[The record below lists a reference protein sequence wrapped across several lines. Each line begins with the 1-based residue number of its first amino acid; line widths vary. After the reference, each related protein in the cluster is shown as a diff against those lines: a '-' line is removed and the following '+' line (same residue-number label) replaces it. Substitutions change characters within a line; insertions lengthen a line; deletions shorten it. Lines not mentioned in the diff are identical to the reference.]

1 MSLFGRP
8 RRDQM
13 LTDLEGFMARAYKE
27 GRLDDYTRAFQA
39 HDKRRQ
45 AIAPPPPTSGSSSG
59 SSSSSSSSSS
69 GSDDDWIGVVI
80 FALLMVTFVVW
91 IVATIL
97 HGIYLWMLAHP
108 VWAAL
113 IIAGIIT
120 ALGLGGYLWLV
131 LRRRRRRVVK
141 GTVRPQRPTAPPD
154 IRRIPVAEPVK
165 APAHTRLSPDE
176 LAMFR
181 GLGTAKGTAYVEALE
196 AGAVMPPSR
205 SVRGNVEVFR
215 AELPR
220 GEVLA
225 RNVDVEA
232 FADVLDIPKERVLV
246 QKEPGAFVAR
256 ILAHDPGDQYVGPW
270 APLGQPTSWTR
281 PMPLGVDVEGEPVHV
296 QLAQKRV
303 IVGGTTGCGKTY
315 TMRLFAMYAAAD
327 PDVDLVV
334 LDFKG
339 APELACLEPYAIE
352 FYSAAR
358 LDPKQVIAS
367 LNRVRDEMWNRYD
380 SGKSGTARPMLVLI
394 DESWKL
400 RDIPGAQAILENI
413 AREGRQSSVGFVIG
427 LQDAAKK
434 TLDNSITGQ
443 ADIRICMATSD
454 PATANIITEH
464 YPSAQLAPTFR
475 QGEAFVKVRGQME
488 PVRMMIHKV
497 KDAAAQSHLLR
508 CTPAAP
514 IVVQPA
520 TAGNENAQDDE
531 HTCGRTG
538 CGRPIPA
545 GSKYCSKACK
555 TAAYRER
562 LRASGA

>member
-8 RRDQM
+8 QRRDQM
-13 LTDLEGFMARAYKE
+13 LTDLEGFMARAMKE
-27 GRLDDYTRAFQA
+27 GNLDDYSKAFQA

-45 AIAPPPPTSGSSSG
+45 AIAPPPPTSGSSS
-59 SSSSSSSSSS
+59 SSSSSSS
-69 GSDDDWIGVVI
+69 GSDDDWIGGVI
-80 FALLMVTFVVW
+80 FALFMIVFVLW

-97 HGIYLWMLAHP
+97 QGIYLWMLAHP

-113 IIAGIIT
+113 IIAGIIA

-131 LRRRRRRVVK
+131 GRRRPRRRVVK

-531 HTCGRTG
+531 HVCGHTS

-545 GSKYCSKACK
+545 RQKYCSNACK
-555 TAAYRER
+555 TAAYRAR
-562 LRASGA
+562 QAASGA